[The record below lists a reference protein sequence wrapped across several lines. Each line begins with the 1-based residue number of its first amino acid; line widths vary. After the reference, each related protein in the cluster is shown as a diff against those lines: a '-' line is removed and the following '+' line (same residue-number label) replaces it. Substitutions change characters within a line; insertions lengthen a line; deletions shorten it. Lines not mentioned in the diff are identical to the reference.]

1 VELNLCVQALCP
13 TPPGSAGALALTRLP
28 PPPASQAPLVL
39 ARALSLSFF
48 FFFTFARDCGR
59 KRSAARHPA
68 ARPPSP
74 PPSPCRLVQRWLHRE
89 RRGGG
94 GGGGGGERASTQR
107 PHPLRGRPGRP
118 LRSARPLLSCKRR
131 GKGGDS
137 GVPPPPFPSSR
148 GNPPSLAQRL
158 HPSFARPSVPAP
170 SLPRPG
176 PSRAFGGRKEK
187 KREREEK
194 KQRRERRRR
203 RARALPLLSPSL
215 PLPPIS
221 TAANS
226 WTGTTPAPAS
236 GTRSAPGRD
245 GVTRGQR
252 KLGKE
257 LRGT

>member
-1 VELNLCVQALCP
+1 M
-13 TPPGSAGALALTRLP
+13 
-28 PPPASQAPLVL
+28 
-39 ARALSLSFF
+39 
-48 FFFTFARDCGR
+48 
-59 KRSAARHPA
+59 AAA
-68 ARPPSP
+68 EAK
-74 PPSPCRLVQRWLHRE
+74 
-89 RRGGG
+89 
-94 GGGGGGERASTQR
+94 ERA
-107 PHPLRGRPGRP
+107 P
-118 LRSARPLLSCKRR
+118 SARTHSGAVRDAPSGARVPLLSCKRR

-148 GNPPSLAQRL
+148 GNPPFLAQRL

-176 PSRAFGGRKEK
+176 PSRAFGGCKEK

-252 KLGKE
+252 KLAWSTAAPGLPTQKPTSCIARPMRPPTHYKAMPPTTT
-257 LRGT
+257 LQASLDFLTLASTTRAQQGPTPPS